1 MSDENY
7 KVQWSVS
14 LPPAA
19 QYAKGDMLNIR
30 GESVNEVI
38 GLLDEALNGEFIDKA
53 ASVAALVRAAA
64 VVTDTFTPTQ
74 TDAAPAHGYEP
85 APSGREQNEA
95 AQQAAPGPVYTC
107 VHGKR
112 TERKGTNS
120 RGAWT
125 GYFCPLKKGDP
136 NQCEVVWGD

>member
-1 MSDENY
+1 MSEENY

-30 GESVNEVI
+30 GESVAEVE
-38 GLLDEALNGEFIDKA
+38 GLLERALSGDFINKA
-53 ASVAALVRAAA
+53 AEVAALVRAAA

-74 TDAAPAHGYEP
+74 DAAPQQVQP
-85 APSGREQNEA
+85 QQTQ
-95 AQQAAPGPVYTC
+95 QQAPAGPVYTC

-112 TERKGTNS
+112 TERTGTNA